1 MDERGELFSYRNLQ
15 AYQSSKQ
22 LVSDIYCLLKH
33 FPKEETYSLCD
44 QLRRA
49 VVSLPS
55 NIAEGMGRYSVKEQ
69 IHFIEIAFGS
79 LYEVM
84 CQVELAKDLGYITAS
99 QLAKIEQLVTSIAKL
114 LSGLR
119 IKRLKKLPPLTPNP

>member
-1 MDERGELFSYRNLQ
+1 MDEREELFSYRNLQ

-22 LVSDIYCLLKH
+22 LVTDIYSLLKH

-49 VVSLPS
+49 VVSIPS
-55 NIAEGMGRYSVKEQ
+55 NIAEGMGRVSLKEQ

-84 CQVELAKDLGYITAS
+84 CQVEIAKDLGYITD
-99 QLAKIEQLVTSIAKL
+99 LKFVEIERSVTSIAKM

-119 IKRLKKLPPLTPNP
+119 AKRIKALTSNP